1 MTFEFTIA
9 ENPPTPLCMFYFVSR
24 QGERGV
30 PGLPGDHGE
39 KGEPG
44 ESLIGPPVSG
54 VLY

>member
-1 MTFEFTIA
+1 MTVIKQCGSK
-9 ENPPTPLCMFYFVSR
+9 TPVTAPLDFL

-44 ESLIGPPVSG
+44 ESITGSPVS
-54 VLY
+54 VILY